1 MSDEGG
7 LFLTPLANLFSNIEE
22 KLGLMKWE
30 RGEGLTVLIRAK
42 MKLSLFSIIQ
52 NVQPDGLQTG
62 ESSAVLTTW
71 ITRL

>member
-22 KLGLMKWE
+22 KPGLMKWE

-62 ESSAVLTTW
+62 ESSAVR
-71 ITRL
+71 TR